1 MRGSFDDP
9 PRVAARYPSSPT
21 LRCVRHS
28 DPTSRT
34 SGVRIGVRAPQ
45 RPTTHLNHALR
56 HGGIIPS
63 RGGNS
68 VGGLA
73 SQAQASGIAS
83 HAATTCVR
91 YTVQAATTCVRYTVQ
106 AATTCVRSRTHA
118 MCTTVRVVP
127 PPSSRPACGGSGASG
142 TPVAGLQAPAVALAV
157 GLRLRCCT
165 SSQQRHTRQLSMS
178 SHHSLGR
185 ERGSV
190 GRLGMASPLHL
201 RRISWHLLYI
211 SLGSRAPASRS
222 RFLACSFT
230 LAFLLATS
238 CSFAFLARSRLF

>member
-1 MRGSFDDP
+1 MHCVMAASSHRGAATASAGWHRRHRQAASRHMRQ
-9 PRVAARYPSSPT
+9 
-21 LRCVRHS
+21 RHVCG
-28 DPTSRT
+28 TQYRRQRHVCGT
-34 SGVRIGVRAPQ
+34 QYRRQRHVCGHVHMQCAPQ
-45 RPTTHLNHALR
+45 Y
-56 HGGIIPS
+56 G
-63 RGGNS
+63 
-68 VGGLA
+68 
-73 SQAQASGIAS
+73 
-83 HAATTCVR
+83 
-91 YTVQAATTCVRYTVQ
+91 
-106 AATTCVRSRTHA
+106 
-118 MCTTVRVVP
+118 P